1 MAWLA
6 FLAAAALIV
15 LAGTRLSRY
24 GDEIAARTGLG
35 GALIGLV
42 LLATVTSLPELVV
55 SATSTAAIGSP
66 DLALG
71 GLLGSNTFNL
81 AIIVLLDILYRQGP
95 LLARVHPGHLLSAGL
110 GVVFIGIV
118 SALILFYEHGG
129 HFEIAGIGL
138 SSFVFVAVYVLSA
151 RLIFV
156 TERRRRRAATEA
168 RTEDLPASS
177 SRLVYAKTAAAAG
190 LIVIAGIWLAKTGE
204 TIAVQTG
211 WGESFVGNLLL
222 AAATSLPE
230 AVVSIGALRL
240 GAVDMAIS
248 NLLGSNLFNMVIIAV
263 CDALYRKG
271 PILAEVSPTGIM
283 AGLTAM
289 AMTGVVIAALVVRE
303 DKKST
308 WRIGSEAAALLVIY
322 LLGNYFVFVMSRG

>member
-6 FLAAAALIV
+6 FIGAAALIV
-15 LAGTRLSRY
+15 LAGIRLSRY

-42 LLATVTSLPELVV
+42 LLSTITSLPELVV
-55 SATSTAAIGSP
+55 SVTSTAAIGSP

-81 AIIVLLDILYRQGP
+81 AIIVLLDILYRHGP
-95 LLARVHPGHLLSAGL
+95 FLSRVHTGHLLSAGL
-110 GVVFIGIV
+110 GVAFIGVV

-138 SSFVFVAVYVLSA
+138 SSFVFVGIYVLST

-168 RTEDLPASS
+168 RAEELPASS
-177 SRLVYAKTAAAAG
+177 RLIYVKTAAAAG
-190 LIVIAGIWLAKTGE
+190 VIVVAGIWLAKTGE

-230 AVVSIGALRL
+230 AVVSIGAIRL
-240 GAVDMAIS
+240 GAADMAIS

-263 CDALYRKG
+263 CDVLYRKDS
-271 PILAEVSPTGIM
+271 ILAEVSPTGVM

-303 DKKST
+303 GRKSS

-322 LLGNYFVFVMSRG
+322 LLGNYFIFVMSRG